1 MIKFKTICWY
11 YLFNSMMAAKRHLF
25 PLWFLIPNLILFFSL
40 TSACQVKPKPEVR
53 TPETR
58 PSVASTNSVY
68 TTKTPHP
75 DGTGKVYLGREIAHV
90 MGASGGAWL
99 ERDTRQEEEN
109 VALAIAKLNL
119 KPNSVV
125 ADIGAGTGYYTFR
138 IAPKVPQGKVYA
150 VDVQAEFV
158 SALENRKKELGV
170 TNVEIIKGT
179 NQSPN
184 LPVATVDLAIMV
196 DVYHEFEYP
205 REMLQAL
212 HKALKPGGKLLLL
225 EYRAEDPAIPIKEL
239 HKMSVAQVNKE
250 LSANGFKLAQQ
261 ENFLPIQ
268 HYLLYEKISN

>member
-1 MIKFKTICWY
+1 MKTIRWY
-11 YLFNSMMAAKRHLF
+11 SLFNSMMAAKRSLL
-25 PLWFLIPNLILFFSL
+25 PLWFLTPNLILFFSL

-58 PSVASTNSVY
+58 TSAAPANSVY
-68 TTKTPHP
+68 TAKTPHP

-109 VALAIAKLNL
+109 VTLAIAKLKL
-119 KPNSVV
+119 QPNSVV

-150 VDVQAEFV
+150 VEVQDEFV
-158 SALENRKKELGV
+158 SALEKRKKELGL
-170 TNVEIIKGT
+170 TNVEIVKGT

-184 LPVATVDLAIMV
+184 LPAAAVDLAIMV
-196 DVYHEFEYP
+196 DVYHELEYP
-205 REMLQAL
+205 HEMLQAL

-239 HKMSVAQVNKE
+239 HKMSVAQVTKE
-250 LSANGFKLAQQ
+250 LSANGFKLAKR

-268 HYLLYEKISN
+268 HYLLYEKESN